1 MADPKCILCSVYLEV
16 SRVAAKVT
24 AKQLRYQT
32 GHILKWVMAGER
44 VTVTWR
50 GRAVAVLLPLQAASQ
65 EEEYDPVGFGMWKD
79 RDDLKDVQAWL
90 DTLRQPRYK
99 Q

>member
-1 MADPKCILCSVYLEV
+1 M
-16 SRVAAKVT
+16 AAKVT

-32 GHILKWVMAGER
+32 GQILKCVMSGER
-44 VTVTWR
+44 VTVTLR
-50 GRAVAVLLPLQAASQ
+50 GRAVAVLLPLQATSQ
-65 EEEYDPVGFGMWKD
+65 EEYDPVGFGMWKD
-79 RDDLKDVQAWL
+79 REDLKDVQAWL